1 MFNVYEF
8 QVRLKNTSVVKLL
21 KDFAIKDESQL
32 IEKATLWH
40 ESQLIE
46 KATCP
51 RSITDKR
58 YQLYIFVIIELWPYP
73 KS

>member
-32 IEKATLWH
+32 IEKAT
-40 ESQLIE
+40 
-46 KATCP
+46 CP